1 MKKSSVLLAGALP
14 LALILAGCAQIE
26 ETVGNVTGNHSYSKN
41 LTVDGKVDTADGS
54 YSSVTASGDYMNRA
68 VNEGL
73 TNGEGMI
80 VIDNPDTGEK
90 LMVQAQILRNRTVTY
105 FFNEFIDSTA
115 LEGGAPALASWKSEK
130 VAAGEFDT
138 APFTKEW
145 LDGVHGQSI
154 PVLSADFL
162 GKDGGLKFIHDGK
175 PRMTDASITFGAMS
189 WTRNNDGAVIK
200 MASDWSVD
208 YRVTDQ
214 TVIDVLKAQN
224 KFSDEDVAKYLTDDV
239 KDGSGENTLTV
250 SGKADWFVL
259 DNPGGGTP
267 GTTPI
272 YLISAQLDRTF
283 GPFIKPE
290 FRTAAPTAPAAP

>member
-1 MKKSSVLLAGALP
+1 
-14 LALILAGCAQIE
+14 
-26 ETVGNVTGNHSYSKN
+26 
-41 LTVDGKVDTADGS
+41 
-54 YSSVTASGDYMNRA
+54 MNQV

-73 TNGEGMI
+73 TNGEGMV
-80 VIDNPDTGEK
+80 VIDNPETGEK
-90 LMVQAQILRNRTVTY
+90 LMVQAQILRNRTVAY

-115 LEGGAPALASWKSEK
+115 LEGGAPGLATWKSEK
-130 VAAGEFDT
+130 LAAGAFSE

-145 LDGVHGQSI
+145 LDGAHGQSL
-154 PVLSADFL
+154 PALSADFI

-175 PRMTDASITFGAMS
+175 PRMTDANITFGEMS
-189 WTRNNDGAVIK
+189 WTRNNDGEVIK

-208 YRVTDQ
+208 YRVTDE
-214 TVIDVLKAQN
+214 TVVNVLKAQN

-250 SGKADWFVL
+250 SGKADWFTL
-259 DNPGGGTP
+259 GNPGGGSTQ
-267 GTTPI
+267 TSPI
-272 YLISAQLDRTF
+272 YLISVQLDPTF